1 MVTKQTQN
9 VLSMKDMYVFQLSL
23 YRTTELS
30 MLGVLVGIIASL
42 AGPVALIV
50 IPTLLQAIGQ

>member
-1 MVTKQTQN
+1 MVTEQTQN